1 MIKPQRPEWEIAMRH
16 AGSAVLAIPLAVC
29 AALILWKLSFWRLI
43 SSTVGLVAFAVY
55 AVVFIIV
62 FYSIFEWY
70 WHRPDELAKRLPISS
85 KELRKKTKQFYDS
98 LPK

>member
-43 SSTVGLVAFAVY
+43 SSTVGLVAFA
-55 AVVFIIV
+55 
-62 FYSIFEWY
+62 ST
-70 WHRPDELAKRLPISS
+70 L
-85 KELRKKTKQFYDS
+85 
-98 LPK
+98 